1 MSALTPESDL
11 GRKLAQSK
19 VLAVLVIDDLD
30 TAIPVAEALQAGGVD
45 AMELTLRTPVALDAA
60 KAIRKNC
67 PEMTVGIGT
76 ILTPEQVNQ
85 ASDAD
90 VHFGVSPGVNPEVMR
105 RASEVA
111 LPFGPGVMTPTDIDV
126 AIREGAR
133 LLKFFPAESSGG
145 LAHLKNIAAP
155 FAHLGLGFVPL
166 GGVNVKNLATYLES
180 DLITAVGGSWLAPRD
195 VIRNRDWRQIEANAR
210 EAREIADQS

>member
-30 TAIPVAEALQAGGVD
+30 SAVPVAEALQAGGVD

-60 KAIRKNC
+60 KAIRESC
-67 PEMTVGIGT
+67 PEMMVGIGT
-76 ILTPEQVNQ
+76 VLTAEQVDQ
-85 ASDAD
+85 ASQTGA
-90 VHFGVSPGVNPEVMR
+90 HFGVSPGVNPEVMR
-105 RASEVA
+105 RASEVG
-111 LPFGPGVMTPTDIDV
+111 LPFGPGVMTPTDIDI
-126 AIREGAR
+126 AIREGTR
-133 LLKFFPAESSGG
+133 LLKFFPAGSSGG

-180 DLITAVGGSWLAPRD
+180 ELITAVGGSWLAPRD
-195 VIRNRDWRQIEANAR
+195 VIQNQEWKQIEANAR
-210 EAREIADQS
+210 EAREIANLS